1 MSSRQVFTGAQ
12 RNSLR
17 AFRMSDFLVILGAV
31 GVCVGTILFN
41 VLTDFDYS
49 HDEVKAK
56 TRKPSTKGKRQS
68 DKTRGIDQSVKA
80 KTRNRF
86 TKC

>member
-1 MSSRQVFTGAQ
+1 
-12 RNSLR
+12 
-17 AFRMSDFLVILGAV
+17 MSDFLVILGAV

-56 TRKPSTKGKRQS
+56 TRKPSTKGKHQS
-68 DKTRGIDQSVKA
+68 DETRGIDQSVKA
-80 KTRNRF
+80 KTRNLV

>member
-1 MSSRQVFTGAQ
+1 
-12 RNSLR
+12 
-17 AFRMSDFLVILGAV
+17 MSDFLVILGAV